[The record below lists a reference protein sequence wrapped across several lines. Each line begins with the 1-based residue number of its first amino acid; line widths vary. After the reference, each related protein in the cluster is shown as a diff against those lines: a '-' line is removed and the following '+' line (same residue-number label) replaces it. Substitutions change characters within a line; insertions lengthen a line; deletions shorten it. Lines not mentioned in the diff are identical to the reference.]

1 MRPEISALLN
11 ENGEMKHDEKEM
23 SNICNYYFHH
33 VFNRPIDNE
42 VLPNMENLCDEDISN
57 IEITAEMI
65 KEKLAGLNRYKGSG
79 PDNIHPHVLKET
91 ASSVCYPLSTIF
103 KDSLQKGE
111 TPDDWRKANITPIFK
126 KGD

>member
-23 SNICNYYFHH
+23 SNICNYYFHQ

-42 VLPNMENLCDEDISN
+42 VLPNIENLCDEDISN

-65 KEKLAGLNRYKGSG
+65 KEKLAG
-79 PDNIHPHVLKET
+79 
-91 ASSVCYPLSTIF
+91 
-103 KDSLQKGE
+103 
-111 TPDDWRKANITPIFK
+111 
-126 KGD
+126 